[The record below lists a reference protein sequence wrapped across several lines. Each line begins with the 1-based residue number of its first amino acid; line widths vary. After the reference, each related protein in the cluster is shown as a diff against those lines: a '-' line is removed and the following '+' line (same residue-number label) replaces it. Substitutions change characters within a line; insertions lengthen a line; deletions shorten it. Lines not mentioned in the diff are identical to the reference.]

1 MSIIN
6 IEKFDKKITV
16 QRLLGTIK
24 GSEKSPSV
32 IMIGGI
38 HGNESAGVF
47 ALHKVIE
54 EIEEEK
60 IKFKG
65 NFYAISGNLN
75 SLKKKVRYDDIDL
88 NRIWTHE
95 DIDYLKLSGTKFHTE
110 IDEQIAIYDIIKDIL
125 AKDKGP
131 FYFIDLHT
139 TSSETKPFI
148 TISDSLNNRK
158 FSSGFSLPIVLGI
171 EEFLDGP
178 LLTYINEFGH
188 VAMGFEGGQHDD
200 PKSIDNCEAFI
211 WLALVNSGCISKKE
225 FKSLSF
231 YEHILSEY
239 TKITDFYEIDYRY
252 LVNKAEDFKML
263 NGFENFNQIH
273 KGQVLALSNNK
284 EIKAIMDG
292 LIFMPLYQDQGQ
304 DGFFIIT
311 KISKIWLRL
320 SKIVRKLKMYHF
332 LRLLPGIKK
341 ENLNDH
347 TLIVDPRT
355 ARFLATEIFHLFGY
369 RKQVVKDDK
378 LHFMKRDRRVTE
390 FK

>member
-1 MSIIN
+1 MSTIH
-6 IEKFDKKITV
+6 IENFDKKISI
-16 QRLLGTIK
+16 QRFLGNIK

-32 IMIGGI
+32 IVIGGI

-54 EIEEEK
+54 EIEEDE

-110 IDEQIAIYDIIKDIL
+110 IHEQIAIYDIIKDIL
-125 AKDKGP
+125 SKDKGP

-139 TSSETKPFI
+139 TSSDTKPFI

-158 FSSGFSLPIVLGI
+158 FSSDFSLPIVLGI

-200 PKSIDNCEAFI
+200 PNSIDNCEAFI
-211 WLALVNSGCISKKE
+211 WLALVKSGCISKKE
-225 FKSLSF
+225 INSHSF
-231 YEHILSEY
+231 YENILSEY
-239 TKITDFYEIDYRY
+239 NKRTDFYEIDYRF
-252 LVNKAEDFKML
+252 LVKETEDFKML
-263 NGFENFNQIH
+263 NGFKNFDKIQE
-273 KGQVLALSNNK
+273 GQVIALNNNK
-284 EIKAIMDG
+284 EIKATMNG
-292 LIFMPLYQDQGQ
+292 LIFMPLYQKQGK

-311 KISKIWLRL
+311 KISKFWLKL
-320 SKIVRKLKMYHF
+320 SSIVRKLKMYHF

-347 TLIVDPRT
+347 TLIVDPKT
-355 ARFLATEIFHLFGY
+355 AKFLAIEIFHLFGY

-378 LHFMKRDRRVTE
+378 LHFMKRDRRVTD

>member
-1 MSIIN
+1 MSVFN
-6 IEKFDKKITV
+6 IEKFDNKITV
-16 QRLLGTIK
+16 QRFLGTIN
-24 GSEKSPSV
+24 GSKNSPSV
-32 IMIGGI
+32 IIIGGI

-54 EIEEEK
+54 EIEESN
-60 IKFKG
+60 IKFNG
-65 NFYAISGNLN
+65 NFYALSGNLN
-75 SLKKKVRYDDIDL
+75 SLQKKVRFDEIDL

-95 DIDYLKLSGTKFHTE
+95 DIDYLKLSGTKFNTE
-110 IDEQIAIYDIIKDIL
+110 LDEQIELYDIIKDIL
-125 AKDKGP
+125 SKDEGP

-211 WLALVNSGCISKKE
+211 WLALANSGCIPKKE
-225 FKSLSF
+225 IKSLSF
-231 YEHILSEY
+231 YKHILSEY
-239 TKITDFYEIDYRY
+239 TNITDFYEIDYRY
-252 LVNKAEDFKML
+252 LVNESENFKML
-263 NGFENFNQIH
+263 NGYINFDEIR
-273 KGQVLALSNNK
+273 KDQVLALSNNK
-284 EIKAIMDG
+284 EVKATMNG
-292 LIFMPLYQDQGQ
+292 LIFMPLYQDQGK

-311 KISKIWLRL
+311 KISKFWLKL
-320 SKIVRKLKMYHF
+320 STIVRKLKMYHF

-341 ENLNDH
+341 GDLNDH
-347 TLIVDPRT
+347 TLIVNPST
-355 ARFLATEIFHLFGY
+355 ARFLAVEIFHLFGY
-369 RKQVVKDDK
+369 RKQVIKDDK
-378 LHFMKRDRRVTE
+378 LHFMKRDRKVSQ

>member
-1 MSIIN
+1 MSVVN
-6 IEKFDKKITV
+6 IENFDKKISI
-16 QRLLGTIK
+16 QRFLGTIK
-24 GSEKSPSV
+24 GSSNSPSV
-32 IMIGGI
+32 IIIGGI

-47 ALHKVIE
+47 ALHKVIK
-54 EIEEEK
+54 EIEEQE
-60 IKFKG
+60 INFKG

-75 SLKKKVRYDDIDL
+75 SLQKNVRYDDIDL

-95 DIDYLKLSGTKFHTE
+95 DIDYFKVSGSKFNTE
-110 IDEQIAIYDIIKDIL
+110 IDEQIAIYDIIKEIL
-125 AKDKGP
+125 SKDKGP

-188 VAMGFEGGQHDD
+188 VALGFEGGQHED

-211 WLALVNSGCISKKE
+211 WLSLFKSGCISKKE
-225 FKSLSF
+225 IKNLSF

-239 TKITDFYEIDYRY
+239 TEMTDFYEIDYRY
-252 LVNKAEDFKML
+252 LLQKSEDFNML
-263 NGFENFNQIH
+263 SGFKNFEEIH
-273 KGQVLALSNNK
+273 KNQVLALSNNK
-284 EIKAIMDG
+284 EIKATMDG
-292 LIFMPLYQDQGQ
+292 LIFMPLYQDQGKE
-304 DGFFIIT
+304 GFFIIT
-311 KISKIWLRL
+311 KISKFWLRI
-320 SKIVRKLKMYHF
+320 STVVRRLKLHNF

-341 ENLNDH
+341 DKLNDH
-347 TLIVDPRT
+347 TLIVDPKT
-355 ARFLATEIFHLFGY
+355 AKFLTTEIFHLFGY
-369 RKQVVKDDK
+369 RKQVIKDDK
-378 LHFMKRDRRVTE
+378 LHFMKRDRKISE

>member
-1 MSIIN
+1 MNVVN
-6 IEKFDKKITV
+6 IENFDKKISI
-16 QRLLGTIK
+16 QRFLGTIK
-24 GSEKSPSV
+24 GSENSPSV
-32 IMIGGI
+32 IVIGGI
-38 HGNESAGVF
+38 HGNESAGVY

-54 EIEEEK
+54 EIEEEA

-65 NFYAISGNLN
+65 NFYALSGNLN
-75 SLKKKVRYDDIDL
+75 SLKKKVRFDDIDL

-95 DIDYLKLSGTKFHTE
+95 DIDYLKLSGSKFNTE
-110 IDEQIAIYDIIKDIL
+110 IDEQIALYDILKDIL
-125 AKDKGP
+125 SKDKGP

-188 VAMGFEGGQHDD
+188 VALGFEGGEHED

-211 WLALVNSGCISKKE
+211 WLSLVRSGCISKKE
-225 FKSLSF
+225 IKNLSF

-252 LVNKAEDFKML
+252 LVQKSEDFKML
-263 NGFENFNQIH
+263 NGFKNFEEIR
-273 KGQVLALSNNK
+273 KGQILALSNNK
-284 EIKAIMDG
+284 EVIATMDG
-292 LIFMPLYQDQGQ
+292 LIFMPLYQSQGKE
-304 DGFFIIT
+304 GFFIVT
-311 KISKIWLRL
+311 KISKFWLGL
-320 SKIVRKLKMYHF
+320 SAIVRKLKMYHV

-341 ENLNDH
+341 DSLNDH
-347 TLIVDPRT
+347 ILIVDPKT
-355 ARFLATEIFHLFGY
+355 AKFLATEIFHLFGY

-378 LHFMKRDRRVTE
+378 MHFMRRDRSVTE